1 MPNFISLQI
10 HTSMKRKLQMKLKTL
25 LMVFLFLGGS
35 MSLFAQNLEVTGVIS
50 EAGTGELLIGA
61 TVLQKGTTNGT
72 VCDVMGK
79 YKISVPKG
87 AVLKFSLIGYVT
99 QEITVEKEGPL
110 DVVMVVQVTTLDDV
124 IVIGYSTQKKS
135 DKTGAVSTVKSDDLN
150 GGVITNPI
158 QAMQGKAAGVLVS
171 KKGGDP
177 SENFSVR
184 IRGASGFSSNTQPL
198 YVIDGIPGADPNIVS
213 PDDIESYNILKDA
226 ASTAIYGSR
235 GSNGVILITT
245 KKGKATGTAKDGVKD
260 DGAYSNI
267 EFSTQVSIE
276 NVAKKLPVLSASE
289 MRDFSKTLLAKA
301 QIAHPN
307 YTMDSV
313 FIDGGATTNWQDE
326 IYRTGIGTQNSLSFS
341 GGNKHN
347 SYLASVTNSNWE
359 GTMKGT
365 SKDITTARIS
375 ATQKALKDKLTL
387 AANLM
392 GAFEKNDYE
401 NYGGWGK
408 DDIIYQAISRNPT
421 DPVYDSAGGYYKSQR
436 VYSYENPIAVINE
449 VTNNRNAKK
458 FLGSLKA
465 DLEIVDGLVASV
477 NLGYIHD
484 DNTTNYFRPA
494 NLYASADNG
503 FGKKQYNAFSS
514 KLIEV
519 TGVYSKNFNKTH
531 NLNALLGYSWQENV
545 YNGFYSQGGD
555 AQSTYAGPEN
565 LAVLNDV
572 KWGDIGSWKGQSNL
586 IGFFGRVQYNFKS
599 RYFIS
604 GSLRRDGSSKFGD
617 NNKWGWFPTAAIG
630 WSLDQEKWLS
640 NVKWVNQLKLR
651 ASYGISG
658 NQEIGE
664 YRSMVLWEPSGKAV
678 NPETGKEVITFKP
691 AWNANPDL
699 KWEQTSEYNVGIDF
713 GFLNSRLSGSIEVY
727 YKVTDD
733 LLGEYNVPVPPNLAQ
748 RTFANSGSMSNTGIE
763 LYVQAYPISTK
774 TFTWKTSLT
783 ASHNKTEILDLGS
796 YFNEKDGVRKEGY
809 VSGRGMVGDLNY
821 VTGIMVGEEIGSFY
835 VPTYVTMKNGIFIY
849 ESISGGYTD
858 KLSEAK
864 RTVVATAAPKV
875 ELGWSNLF
883 TLGKH
888 WSLDFALRAWIGNH
902 VYNATEMF
910 FDNPGNLPSLNA
922 LPSAIDWYNQ
932 GRVSGPSI
940 ADIYV
945 ENASFLKLDYI
956 SLAYDFN
963 VSKISWLKKLSL
975 YISANN
981 VFTITGYSGVDPET
995 TVNGLSFGIDQ
1006 YNVYPKTRA
1015 YTAGLKVSF

>member
-1 MPNFISLQI
+1 
-10 HTSMKRKLQMKLKTL
+10 MKRKLHLKFKNL
-25 LMVFLFLGGS
+25 LVVFLLLGGS
-35 MSLFAQNLEVTGVIS
+35 MGLNAQNLEVTGVVS

-61 TVLQKGTTNGT
+61 TVLQKGTTTGT
-72 VCDVMGK
+72 VCDINGK

-87 AVLKFSLIGYVT
+87 AVLRFSLIGYVS
-99 QEITVEKEGPL
+99 K
-110 DVVMVVQVTTLDDV
+110 DVVIEKAGVYDVSMAVQVTTLEDV
-124 IVIGYSTQKKS
+124 IVIGYSTQKKT

-213 PDDIESYNILKDA
+213 PDDIESFNILKDA

-235 GSNGVILITT
+235 GSNGVIIITT
-245 KKGKATGTAKDGVKD
+245 KKGKGSGTAKDGLKD

-267 EFSTQVSIE
+267 DFSSQISIE
-276 NVAKKLPVLSASE
+276 KVSKKLDILDAGQ
-289 MRDFSKTLLAKA
+289 MRDFANKLLAKA

-313 FIDGGATTNWQDE
+313 FLDGGATTDWQNE
-326 IYRTGIGTQNSLSFS
+326 IFRTGIATTNSLSFS

-347 SYLASVTNSNWE
+347 SYLASVTNSNWQ

-365 SKDITTARIS
+365 AKDQTTAHIS
-375 ATQKALKDKLTL
+375 VTQKAINDKLTL
-387 AANLM
+387 AANIM
-392 GAFEKNDYE
+392 GAFENNDYE

-408 DDIIYQAISRNPT
+408 DDILYQAISRNPT
-421 DPVYDSAGGYYKSQR
+421 DPVYDSAGKYYQASR

-449 VTNNRNAKK
+449 VTNNRSAKK

-465 DLEIVDGLVASV
+465 DFEILSGLVASV
-477 NLGYIHD
+477 NVGYIHD

-503 FGKKQYNAFSS
+503 YGKKQYNSNTQ
-514 KLIEV
+514 KLIEL
-519 TGVYSKNFNKTH
+519 TGTYTKTFNKSH
-531 NLNALLGYSWQENV
+531 NLNALLGYSWQESV
-545 YNGFYSQGGD
+545 YSGFYSQGVD
-555 AQSTYAGPEN
+555 AQSTYAGPDN

-572 KWGDIGSWKGQSNL
+572 KWGDIGSWKGQWNL

-599 RYFIS
+599 RYFLS
-604 GSLRRDGSSKFGD
+604 ASLRRDGSSKFGS

-630 WSLDQEKWLS
+630 WSLDQEKFLS
-640 NVKWVNQLKLR
+640 SVKWLNQLKLR

-664 YRSMVLWEPSGKAV
+664 YRSMVLWQPSGKAT
-678 NPETGKEVITFKP
+678 NPETGKEVITFSP

-699 KWEQTSEYNVGIDF
+699 KWEETSEVNVGVDF

-727 YKVTDD
+727 YKVTKD
-733 LLGEYNVPVPPNLAQ
+733 LLGEYNVPVPPNLAS
-748 RTFANSGSMSNTGIE
+748 RTFANSGSLSNTGIE
-763 LYVQAYPISTK
+763 LFIQAYPISHK
-774 TFTWKTSLT
+774 KFTWKTSLT
-783 ASHNKTEILDLGS
+783 ASHNKTKILDLGS

-809 VSGRGMVGDLNY
+809 LSGRGMVGDLNY

-835 VPTYVTMKNGIFIY
+835 LPKYVTMQDGIFIY
-849 ESISGGYTD
+849 ESASGGYTD

-864 RTVVATAAPKV
+864 RTIVATAAPKV

-888 WSLDFALRAWIGNH
+888 WSLDFAFRAWIGNH
-902 VYNATEMF
+902 MYNATQMF

-922 LPSAIDWYNQ
+922 TPKAIDWYNQ
-932 GRVSGPSI
+932 GRITGPSI

-945 ENASFLKLDYI
+945 EDASFVKLDYI
-956 SLAYDFN
+956 SLSYDFN

-975 YISANN
+975 FASANN
-981 VFTITGYSGVDPET
+981 VFTITGYTGVDPET

-1015 YTAGLKVSF
+1015 YTAGVKVTF